1 MRGIA
6 LLIAVML
13 FITSFS
19 VVAAQKSVPPGQIGK
34 SNLPPGQIRKQFT
47 YGNFKELVP
56 VLCGFLGCC
65 IGTVCCPP
73 IGNII
78 GAILGYL
85 LGDALVKPNVL
96 NR

>member
-1 MRGIA
+1 MRGIT
-6 LLIAVML
+6 LLIAGML

-34 SNLPPGQIRKQFT
+34 SNLPPGQIRRLFT
-47 YGNFKELVP
+47 YGNLKELVP
-56 VLCGFLGCC
+56 WVTGFLGCC
-65 IGTVCCPP
+65 IGTLCCFP
-73 IGNII
+73 GNII

-85 LGDALVKPNVL
+85 LGDALIKPNAL